1 MRQSRRMNQ
10 KTLAEKAGTAQQTI
24 SDIET
29 GRRVPSIIT
38 ALMLARALGK
48 SVETLFFLE
57 D

>member
-1 MRQSRRMNQ
+1 MNQ